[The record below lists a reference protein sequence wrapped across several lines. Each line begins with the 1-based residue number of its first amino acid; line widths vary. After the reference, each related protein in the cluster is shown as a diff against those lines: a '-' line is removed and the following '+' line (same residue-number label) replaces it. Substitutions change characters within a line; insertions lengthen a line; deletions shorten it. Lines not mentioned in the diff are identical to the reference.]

1 MFSFRKVSTHCSEAI
16 NQRRSSD
23 RVNQIDGTYLEVAI
37 FSLFKIDVINFLKV
51 KALVAKEFHIPPSE
65 FDNMPA
71 WEYEL
76 FIKEINDIVKE
87 ENERNKQEMDKAG
100 LKNAQ
105 KMSDPKNIQRMQQ
118 SAMPKMPSVNV
129 NMGGMKTPKL

>member
-1 MFSFRKVSTHCSEAI
+1 
-16 NQRRSSD
+16 
-23 RVNQIDGTYLEVAI
+23 
-37 FSLFKIDVINFLKV
+37 
-51 KALVAKEFHIPPSE
+51 
-65 FDNMPA
+65 MPA